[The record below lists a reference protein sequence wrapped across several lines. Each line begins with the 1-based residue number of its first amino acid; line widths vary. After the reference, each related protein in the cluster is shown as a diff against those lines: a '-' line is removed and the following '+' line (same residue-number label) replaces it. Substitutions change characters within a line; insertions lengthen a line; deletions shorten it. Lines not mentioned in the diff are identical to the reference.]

1 MERENRQPQKRPSK
15 RENRRRGSVVGK
27 IFFALFTLLLI
38 GVLTGGM
45 VAAIFMKYV
54 ETNITP
60 VVQVNADDYTM
71 ALSSIIYYKDD
82 DVTENDGWVEYQT
95 VHGEQNRIYVSF
107 DQMPD
112 ALWQAAVS
120 IEDQRF
126 FQHEGVDWKR
136 TAGATLN
143 MFIGM
148 KNTFGGSTITQQLL
162 KNMTEDN
169 DGTVNRK
176 VREIFR
182 ALEFEKNYT
191 KEQILELYLNTI
203 YLGKGCYGVQTAAQF
218 YFGKDVSELSVAECA
233 SLIAITNNPSM

>member
-82 DVTENDGWVEYQT
+82 EVTENDGWVEYQT

-120 IEDQRF
+120 IEYRGRHAEYVYWYEKYLWRLHDYPAAAEK
-126 FQHEGVDWKR
+126 HD
-136 TAGATLN
+136 
-143 MFIGM
+143 
-148 KNTFGGSTITQQLL
+148 GGQ
-162 KNMTEDN
+162 
-169 DGTVNRK
+169 
-176 VREIFR
+176 
-182 ALEFEKNYT
+182 
-191 KEQILELYLNTI
+191 
-203 YLGKGCYGVQTAAQF
+203 
-218 YFGKDVSELSVAECA
+218 
-233 SLIAITNNPSM
+233 